1 MWPLLS
7 SSQQL
12 GSFEKASAPP
22 GAPWPLWRSQSAPL
36 SPQPECPGVALTDSL
51 ERLSFFFE
59 PGLCRELCSASSVS
73 ASSAGPGR
81 APGRRLQPPGSP
93 GCGVL
98 LLPPGLTRRLV
109 AHRPARPRRPHVR
122 DVASSAPAALSL
134 LTPTCALRQQSPL
147 WSLLSSLLCPSPS
160 QGLLCSRVRRDP
172 LVQGEHLPGL

>member
-22 GAPWPLWRSQSAPL
+22 GAPWPLWSSQSTPL
-36 SPQPECPGVALTDSL
+36 SHRSLSAQGSPSLTASNA
-51 ERLSFFFE
+51 SHFFE

-73 ASSAGPGR
+73 ASSAGPG

-134 LTPTCALRQQSPL
+134 LTPACALRQQSPL

-172 LVQGEHLPGL
+172 LVQGERLPGL